1 MYGVRTDENGLYHMR
16 ARFYNTEIKR
26 FINQDILREE
36 LTNSQSLNR
45 YSYVQGNSVSYTDP
59 FGLSPFK
66 KLSDKVHTVLNFVGM
81 ECGWIGALA
90 DLTNAGLYYL
100 EGNIKMASLSAV
112 SSLPVVGNVKNIYN
126 NIKNG
131 EIFTKENGLE
141 VLSLGLNIF
150 TAGQAGK
157 SLSKVGKS
165 YAGNSAKK
173 FSKVK
178 ESGNAQVPLKYDLQF
193 FGSEWYIFLEN
204 R

>member
-1 MYGVRTDENGLYHMR
+1 MAQISIRKILECTDGKLLQGSE
-16 ARFYNTEIKR
+16 E
-26 FINQDILREE
+26 DIVKGFSV
-36 LTNSQSLNR
+36 NS
-45 YSYVQGNSVSYTDP
+45 
-59 FGLSPFK
+59 
-66 KLSDKVHTVLNFVGM
+66 
-81 ECGWIGALA
+81 
-90 DLTNAGLYYL
+90 
-100 EGNIKMASLSAV
+100 
-112 SSLPVVGNVKNIYN
+112 N